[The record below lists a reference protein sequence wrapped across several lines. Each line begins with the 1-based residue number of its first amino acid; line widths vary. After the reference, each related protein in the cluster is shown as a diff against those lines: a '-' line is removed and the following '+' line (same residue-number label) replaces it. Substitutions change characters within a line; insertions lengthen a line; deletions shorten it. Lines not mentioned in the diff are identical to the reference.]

1 MNRTL
6 KIQQA
11 NLLEVFVEIK
21 DKNQVT
27 VIPNLKTISNRLDW
41 EIIPS
46 TISVLVESEEDGSTV
61 QATELLVNVDTFI
74 QAIENVEPL
83 KKSSKRELQLSF
95 EEHPEL
101 FTLLT
106 KNPYTLRNIEP
117 NTLVLKKSTSTPRQ

>member
-6 KIQQA
+6 SIQQA

-21 DKNQVT
+21 DKNQVS
-27 VIPNLKTISNRLDW
+27 VVPDLKTISNRLDW

-46 TISVLVESEEDGSTV
+46 TISVLVESEDDSSTV

-74 QAIENVEPL
+74 QALEEVDSATDL
-83 KKSSKRELQLSF
+83 SKKELQLSF

-106 KNPYTLRNIEP
+106 KTPYTIRNIEP
-117 NTLVLKKSTSTPRQ
+117 NTVVLKKLTSTPRQ